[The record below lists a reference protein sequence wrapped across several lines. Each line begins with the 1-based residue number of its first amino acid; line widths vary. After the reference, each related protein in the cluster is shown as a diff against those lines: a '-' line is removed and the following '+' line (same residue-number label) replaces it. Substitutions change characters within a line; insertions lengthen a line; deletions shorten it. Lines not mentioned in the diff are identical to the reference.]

1 MYRASGAF
9 VVYDYVSYKPK
20 NVTKFEKI
28 DQNLKSLNPR
38 FMEGAFYLWG
48 F

>member
-1 MYRASGAF
+1 MYKASGAF
-9 VVYDYVSYKPK
+9 AMCDCVSYKPK

-38 FMEGAFYLWG
+38 FMEGAFYL
-48 F
+48 